1 MSDPI
6 VVEVVVQAAPAVVE
20 VTVPAPAAI
29 VEVQLSGVQGPSG
42 VLTGDVDL
50 GTFN

>member
-6 VVEVVVQAAPAVVE
+6 VVEVVVQAAPA
-20 VTVPAPAAI
+20 I
-29 VEVQLSGVQGPSG
+29 VEVQLPGVQGPSG

>member
-1 MSDPI
+1 MSDQPA
-6 VVEVVVQAAPAVVE
+6 VEVIVSAAPAVVE
-20 VTVPAPAAI
+20 VTVEAAASVI
-29 VEVQLSGVQGPSG
+29 EVQVAGIQGPSG